1 MITHSRVTVTTSPTL
16 VSSAAKVDQTVCIQN
31 EDASLTVF
39 LGGRELSTSNYGY
52 KLLPGQVFVVKMT
65 VGEELYG
72 VMSSGSLPVNVIV
85 KGY

>member
-1 MITHSRVTVTTSPTL
+1 MITHSRVTVTTTPTL
-16 VSSAAKVDQTVCIQN
+16 VSSANRVDQTVCVQN
-31 EDASLTVF
+31 EDASITVF
-39 LGGRELSTSNYGY
+39 LGGRELSISNYGY

-72 VMSSGSLPVNVIV
+72 VLSSGSLPVNVLV